1 MVIGT
6 WPDGAERREATSR
19 RALLPWHLLWRA
31 GCLVACGGLEPVA
44 VAGDRQHG
52 GVVETRLVG
61 AAGVEPDTRDLLS

>member
-1 MVIGT
+1 MASQSLTIPHHT
-6 WPDGAERREATSR
+6 
-19 RALLPWHLLWRA
+19 

-61 AAGVEPDTRDLLS
+61 AAGVVLSKSSNSLKF

>member
-1 MVIGT
+1 MSAIAVA
-6 WPDGAERREATSR
+6 PPVAC
-19 RALLPWHLLWRA
+19 A

-61 AAGVEPDTRDLLS
+61 AAGVEPEPRDFLS